1 MRTIGRLATGLAA
14 ATLMLAGTVL
24 GVVAQSPDASSP
36 TPDPK
41 AAVAAE
47 WAFFTGT
54 IDKAAAGADVLP
66 ASTEPFTEN
75 GLTIDLGGWG
85 PVGQTI
91 VSDDP
96 RMTGTR
102 SVRYHLFTDES
113 GGSEIGATLE
123 TIENEEGAWTCQL
136 IHLGVAGGRWSR
148 TGWCDGVGG
157 YDGLRAYIGLGE
169 DVPPSSVEL
178 SGFITSADGLPFPE
192 TPAS

>member
-41 AAVAAE
+41 AAVATE
-47 WAFFTGT
+47 WAFFTAT
-54 IDKAAAGADVLP
+54 IDKDQGDVRP

-102 SVRYHLFTDES
+102 SVRYHLFTDEL

-157 YDGLRAYIGLGE
+157 YAGLRAYIGLGE
-169 DVPPSSVEL
+169 DVPPSSVEI

-192 TPAS
+192 APAS